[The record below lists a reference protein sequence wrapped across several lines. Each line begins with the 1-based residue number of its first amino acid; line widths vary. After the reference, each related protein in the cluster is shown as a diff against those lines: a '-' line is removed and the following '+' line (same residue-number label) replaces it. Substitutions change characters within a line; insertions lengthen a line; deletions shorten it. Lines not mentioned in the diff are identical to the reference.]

1 MLLFRGTDLSDAHAE
16 TQCSSLTPDEVRVLM
31 EMLNKSEET
40 TGKFIFSF
48 CGADETR
55 HRVKQY

>member
-31 EMLNKSEET
+31 EMLKKSYIRRNH
-40 TGKFIFSF
+40 GKVYFFIL
-48 CGADETR
+48 R
-55 HRVKQY
+55 RR